1 MVLLHGGRVG
11 RFTRRITTVVGIVL
25 LAVGGGCPNL
35 VPSDNS
41 NGNGNGNGNG
51 NTNDNSSG
59 GTAEIISPSTSFG
72 LSALDAPV
80 SVLYTVDASA
90 TNIRGFR
97 VPVADSSANSAPIG
111 ERAITGTDLH
121 AGVRQVFSFDPQEA
135 GVGFFRVGI
144 LYTLN
149 GTEEDVES
157 QAVIQVQGSPNPLF
171 IQPTQ
176 ALTQVAQ
183 GADVSISFDVRDPE
197 GNAQWRLFYLSETDS
212 RDNPADQLGTGLATG
227 SGNVGTFTLKTTSLD
242 PGDYQLGLSAT
253 DSGASVAQTVSTGE
267 SDRIVTVPNDTV
279 VTPIIRVA
287 EPGASKPPTL
297 TITAPGATD
306 VALYRDDPFTIRFSG
321 AVHEPG
327 ATGTIEVFYDLDDT
341 VGNGFES
348 IAPDLPV
355 STTSIPFPTGVPE
368 GTYHVGASIN
378 DRINPSVTVYAVGK
392 LSVVRTVTLDV
403 TDPATSLPVAPGKKV
418 DVKWTTNAPAG
429 SGTVDVFSQTVDAS
443 GNAFGAELPVVNDG
457 VITTTTAQFAS
468 ATPGL
473 FEITVRLNLKDATVV
488 QHAAPQHVRVTSLPP
503 VLWLGSLADSTS
515 GVDGAIFGG
524 VNFEDNAGTSFSA
537 VGDLDGDGPGEFLIG
552 ARYGKPFFTNP
563 TGIGPGE
570 AYLIYGQ
577 TGTKKLR
584 GEYNLNS
591 VGTTQLR
598 GITLAGIR
606 TPEGNNETDGM
617 SSVGSIPDV
626 DGDDKRE
633 LVFGFP
639 NTNSRG
645 HNISPEQNGVVD
657 PLSLATLER
666 ERQFLRGGIV
676 ILSSTNSLLQDPS
689 SGPASVNLDI
699 VGQDFVNTCVDPEP
713 GTNDALF
720 HQNVISDITAN
731 PPCTGTCLTPV
742 SGGKADASTYID
754 YGFVSALARDY
765 FYTYVYSFDIYGGT
779 RFCASVDPFLNNPCL
794 ALRPNVYCAPFT
806 SSCEPFSPGLHA
818 GAPDPDGLPS
828 SFTRHSGFYTT
839 MLTVGT
845 QQVRNPPLEP
855 FGARIIG
862 VGLGDQFGTS
872 LTLSNALGTGAG
884 EIIVSSPGRTAR
896 GILLGPEG
904 GPEGGGEIDG
914 LEAGG
919 SAKISTDSGVAY
931 IFGLRSL
938 WTDDEFGRIPP
949 KPHQYI
955 VGEASHCGG
964 PDPDGSAGPLRS
976 LAAIPNVDAIRIAG
990 FAGDKISRIVGTK
1003 DFNHDGLNDFVIGAP
1018 NANGGQGRV
1027 YIGYRRTA
1035 GVEGDY
1041 VLEKLALD
1049 PTDPE
1054 RLNGLLVIA
1063 TSLDGFGASLAGG
1076 FDFNGDK
1083 IPDLVIGSP
1092 TAAGGSGE
1100 VIILF
1105 GGTGIVSPANG
1116 ITIDNLLSASR
1127 TSTGAPVAARIRGNA
1142 LDTNGQFGFNIANA
1156 GDIDGDGLDDLLVAA
1171 PNATPRFDP
1180 KPNDATDEMTA
1191 PGVDLDFDGVQDV
1204 VLGDKNLTE
1213 AGLVYLIFGS
1223 NRLDQIKT
1231 CQDSDTACS
1240 TSADCPTG
1248 KACGSTNFTI
1258 NINQLGKSQLHGLI
1272 IAGRR
1277 AGDRIGGGDAG
1288 DTALG
1293 GIAGKQ
1299 GRGRSDGLAAAGDVD
1314 GDKRA
1319 DILIGSIL
1327 ADPRRDPNTGVG
1339 VQNGG
1344 EAYLIY
1350 GSSIP

>member
-1 MVLLHGGRVG
+1 VARWSWRTATILGVTLV
-11 RFTRRITTVVGIVL
+11 IL
-25 LAVGGGCPNL
+25 GGGCPNL
-35 VPSDNS
+35 GP
-41 NGNGNGNGNG
+41 GNGNENGNANENGNG
-51 NTNDNSSG
+51 NTNDNTSG
-59 GTAEIISPSTSFG
+59 GTAEIVSPSTSFG

-90 TNIRGFR
+90 TNIRGYY
-97 VPVADSSANSAPIG
+97 VPVADSGVNSAPIG
-111 ERAITGTDLH
+111 DRVITATDLP
-121 AGVRQVFSFDPQEA
+121 AGVKQVFSFDPQEA
-135 GVGFFRVGI
+135 GVGFYRVGI

-149 GTEEDVES
+149 GTEGDVES

-183 GADVSISFDVRDPE
+183 GADVFISFDVRDPE

-227 SGNVGTFTLKTTSLD
+227 SGNVGTFTLPTTSLA
-242 PGDYQLGLSAT
+242 PGDYQLGISAT
-253 DSGASVAQTVSTGE
+253 DSGSSVAITVATGE
-267 SDRIVTVPNDTV
+267 SERIVTVPNDTV
-279 VTPIIRVA
+279 STPIFRVA
-287 EPGASKPPTL
+287 EPGAPKPPTL
-297 TITAPGATD
+297 AITAPGATD
-306 VALYRDDPFTIRFSG
+306 VALYRDDPFTIRFNG

-327 ATGTIEVFYDLDDT
+327 ATGTIEVFYDLDDN
-341 VGNGFES
+341 VANGFTS
-348 IAPDLPV
+348 IASELSP
-355 STTSIPFPTGVPE
+355 STTSLPFPTGVAE
-368 GTYHVGASIN
+368 GTYRIGATIR
-378 DRINPSVTVYAVGK
+378 DGINPSLTVYAAGK

-403 TDPATSLPVAPGKKV
+403 TAPSSSLSVAPGAKV
-418 DVKWTTNAPAG
+418 EVKWTTNAPAG
-429 SGTVDVFSQTVDAS
+429 SGTVDVFAQTVDPSS
-443 GNAFGAELPVVNDG
+443 GDPFGAELSIVNDG
-457 VITTTTAQFAS
+457 VITTKTAQFAS
-468 ATPGL
+468 GVPGL
-473 FEITVRLNLKDATVV
+473 FEITVRLTLKDGTVV
-488 QHAAPQHVRVTSLPP
+488 QDAAPQHVRVTSLPP
-503 VLWLGSLADSTS
+503 VLWLGSLADPAS
-515 GVDGAIFGG
+515 GVEGAIFGG
-524 VNFEDNAGTSFSA
+524 VNFEDNTGTSFSA
-537 VGDLDGDGPGEFLIG
+537 VGDLDGDHLGEFVIG

-563 TGIGPGE
+563 TGVGPGE

-617 SSVGSIPDV
+617 SSVSRLPDV
-626 DGDDKRE
+626 DGDGKDE

-666 ERQFLRGGIV
+666 EKQFLRGGIV
-676 ILSSTNSLLQDPS
+676 ILSSTNSLLQDPL
-689 SGPASVNLDI
+689 SGPASVNLDV
-699 VGQDFVNTCVDPEP
+699 VGQEFVNTCVDPEP

-720 HQNVISDITAN
+720 HQDVRSDISAN
-731 PPCTGTCLTPV
+731 PPCTGTCLTPT
-742 SGGKADASTYID
+742 SGGKPDASTYID
-754 YGFVSALARDY
+754 FGFVSALARDY

-779 RFCASVDPFLNNPCL
+779 KFCASVDPFLNNHCL
-794 ALRPNVYCAPFT
+794 ALVPNVYCAPFT

-818 GAPDPDGLPS
+818 NAPDPDGLPS
-828 SFTRHSGFYTT
+828 SFTRHSGFYAT
-839 MLTVGT
+839 MITQGT

-884 EIIVSSPGRTAR
+884 EIMVSSPARTAR
-896 GILLGPEG
+896 GILLGPAG

-919 SAKISTDSGVAY
+919 SAKISADSGVAY
-931 IFGLRSL
+931 MFGLRSL
-938 WTDDEFGRIPP
+938 WTDDGSGRIPP

-964 PDPDGSAGPLRS
+964 PPTISV
-976 LAAIPNVDAIRIAG
+976 IPNVDAIRIAG
-990 FAGDKISRIVGTK
+990 FAGDNISRIVGIK
-1003 DFNHDGLNDFVIGAP
+1003 DFNRDGLNDFAVGAP

-1027 YIGYRRTA
+1027 YVAYRRTA

-1049 PTDPE
+1049 PMDPE
-1054 RLNGLLVIA
+1054 RLNGLLVVSS
-1063 TSLDGFGASLAGG
+1063 SLDGFGSSLVGG

-1092 TAAGGSGE
+1092 TAAGEAGE

-1105 GGTGIVSPANG
+1105 GGTGIVSPVDG
-1116 ITIDNLLSASR
+1116 IKVDTLLSTTR
-1127 TSTGAPVAARIRGNA
+1127 TGTGAPVAARIRGNA

-1180 KPNDATDEMTA
+1180 KPNDAVDEMTS
-1191 PGVDLDFDGVQDV
+1191 PGLDLDFDGV
-1204 VLGDKNLTE
+1204 GDKVPGSDKFIDVRE
-1213 AGLVYLIFGS
+1213 AGLVYIIFGS

-1240 TSADCPTG
+1240 ASADCPTG
-1248 KACGSTNFTI
+1248 KTCGSTNFTI
-1258 NINQLGKSQLHGLI
+1258 NINQLGKPQLHGLI

-1277 AGDRIGGGDAG
+1277 VGDRIGGGDAG

-1293 GIAGKQ
+1293 GIAGKL
-1299 GRGRSDGLAAAGDVD
+1299 GRGRSGGLASAGDVD

-1327 ADPRRDPNTGVG
+1327 ADPRCDPSNPNTCVG

>member
-1 MVLLHGGRVG
+1 VARWSWRTATILGVTLVA
-11 RFTRRITTVVGIVL
+11 L
-25 LAVGGGCPNL
+25 GGGCPNFFP
-35 VPSDNS
+35 PSD
-41 NGNGNGNGNG
+41 NGNGNGNENGNG
-51 NTNDNSSG
+51 NTNDNTNG
-59 GTAEIISPSTSFG
+59 GTAEIVSPSTSFG

-80 SVLYTVDASA
+80 SVLYTVEASA

-97 VPVADSSANSAPIG
+97 VPVADSSVNSAPIG
-111 ERAITGTDLH
+111 DRVITATDLP
-121 AGVRQVFSFDPQEA
+121 AGVKQVFSFDPQEA
-135 GVGFFRVGI
+135 GVGFHRVGI
-144 LYTLN
+144 LYVLN
-149 GTEEDVES
+149 GTEGDVES

-176 ALTQVAQ
+176 ALTQVVQ
-183 GADVSISFDVRDPE
+183 GADVFISFDVSDPE

-212 RDNPADQLGTGLATG
+212 RDNPADQLGIGLATG
-227 SGNVGTFTLKTTSLD
+227 SGNVGTFLLPTTSLA
-242 PGDYQLGLSAT
+242 PGDYQLGISAT
-253 DSGASVAQTVSTGE
+253 DSGSSVAITVATGE
-267 SDRIVTVPNDTV
+267 SERIVTVPNDTV
-279 VTPIIRVA
+279 STPILRVA
-287 EPGASKPPTL
+287 ESGAPKPPTIA
-297 TITAPGATD
+297 ITAPGATD
-306 VALYRDDPFTIRFSG
+306 VALYLDDPFTIRFNG
-321 AVHEPG
+321 AVHEAG
-327 ATGTIEVFYDLDDT
+327 ATGTIEVFYDLDDN
-341 VGNGFES
+341 VGNGFTS

-355 STTSIPFPTGVPE
+355 STTSIPFPTGVAE

-378 DRINPSVTVYAVGK
+378 DRINPSLTVYAAGK

-403 TDPATSLPVAPGKKV
+403 TAPATSLPVAPGKTV

-429 SGTVDVFSQTVDAS
+429 SGTVDVFAQTVDAS
-443 GNAFGAELPVVNDG
+443 GNPFGAELSVVNDG
-457 VITTTTAQFAS
+457 VITTKTAAFGS
-468 ATPGL
+468 GTPGL
-473 FEITVRLNLKDATVV
+473 FEITVRLNLKDGTVV
-488 QHAAPQHVRVTSLPP
+488 QDAAPQHVRVTSLPP
-503 VLWLGSLADSTS
+503 VLWLGLLADSTS

-537 VGDLDGDGPGEFLIG
+537 VGDLDGDQLGEFLIG

-563 TGIGPGE
+563 TGVGPGE
-570 AYLIYGQ
+570 AYLVYGEK
-577 TGTKKLR
+577 GTKKLR

-598 GITLAGIR
+598 GLTLAGIR

-617 SSVGSIPDV
+617 SSVSRLPDV
-626 DGDDKRE
+626 DGDGKDE

-666 ERQFLRGGIV
+666 EKQFLRGGIV

-689 SGPASVNLDI
+689 SGPASVNLDV
-699 VGQDFVNTCVDPEP
+699 VGQDFFNTCVDPEP
-713 GTNDALF
+713 GTNDSLF
-720 HQNVISDITAN
+720 HQDVRPDITAN
-731 PPCTGTCLTPV
+731 PPCTGTCLTPA
-742 SGGKADASTYID
+742 SGGKPDASTYID

-765 FYTYVYSFDIYGGT
+765 FYTYVYSFEFYGGT
-779 RFCASVDPFLNNPCL
+779 RFCASVDPFLHNPCL
-794 ALRPNVYCAPFT
+794 ALSLNVYCAPFT
-806 SSCEPFSPGLHA
+806 ASCEPFSPGLHA
-818 GAPDPDGLPS
+818 DAPDPDELFT
-828 SFTRHSGFYTT
+828 FTRHSGFYTT
-839 MLTVGT
+839 MITQGT

-855 FGARIIG
+855 LGARIIG

-884 EIIVSSPGRTAR
+884 EIIVSSPARTAR
-896 GILLGPEG
+896 GILLGPAG

-914 LEAGG
+914 LESGGAG
-919 SAKISTDSGVAY
+919 KINPDSGVAY

-938 WTDDEFGRIPP
+938 WTDAEFDRIPP

-964 PDPDGSAGPLRS
+964 PDPDGGAGPLPRV
-976 LAAIPNVDAIRIAG
+976 ATIPNVDAIRIAG
-990 FAGDKISRIVGTK
+990 FAGDEISRIVGIK

-1018 NANGGQGRV
+1018 SANGGQGRV

-1054 RLNGLLVIA
+1054 RLNGLLVVA
-1063 TSLDGFGASLAGG
+1063 TSLDSFGASLAGG

-1105 GGTGIVSPANG
+1105 GGTGMVSPANG
-1116 ITIDNLLSASR
+1116 ITIDNLLTTTR

-1142 LDTNGQFGFNIANA
+1142 LDTNGQFGFNLANA

-1171 PNATPRFDP
+1171 PNATPRFDA
-1180 KPNDATDEMTA
+1180 KPNDATDEMTS
-1191 PGVDLDFDGVQDV
+1191 PGLDLDFDGVRDEV
-1204 VLGDKNLTE
+1204 PGGDDLLE
-1213 AGLVYLIFGS
+1213 AGLVYVIFGS
-1223 NRLDQIKT
+1223 NRLDQLKT
-1231 CQDSDTACS
+1231 CQDGDTACS

-1299 GRGRSDGLAAAGDVD
+1299 GRGRSDGLAGAGDVD